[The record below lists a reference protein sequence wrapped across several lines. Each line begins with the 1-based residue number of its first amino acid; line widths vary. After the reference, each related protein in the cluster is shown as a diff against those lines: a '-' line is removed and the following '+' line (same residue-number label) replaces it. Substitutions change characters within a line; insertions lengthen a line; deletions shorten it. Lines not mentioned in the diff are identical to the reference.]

1 MLYLALALRTAEATQ
16 AAGQTLMFLLTFL
29 SSAFVPLAT
38 MPGWLQ
44 VIAHANPVTY
54 AVDALR
60 ALLVGGP
67 IARPVLLAVAWTAGL
82 VVVFVPLA
90 VRRYRRG

>member
-1 MLYLALALRTAEATQ
+1 
-16 AAGQTLMFLLTFL
+16 
-29 SSAFVPLAT
+29 

-60 ALLVGGP
+60 ALLIGGP
-67 IARPVLLAVAWTAGL
+67 TAQPVLLAAAWTAGL
-82 VVVFVPLA
+82 VAVFVPLA
-90 VRRYRRG
+90 IRRYQRG